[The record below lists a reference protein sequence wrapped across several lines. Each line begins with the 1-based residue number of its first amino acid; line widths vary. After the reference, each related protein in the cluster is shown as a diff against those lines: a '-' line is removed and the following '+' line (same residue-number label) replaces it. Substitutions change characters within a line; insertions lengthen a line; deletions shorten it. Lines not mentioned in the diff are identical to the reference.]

1 MKKMI
6 VLAILVLAG
15 NTSALATNDGHLD
28 GVWLSARIKIT
39 VPRVI
44 GFTGNGPFEQFKSYP
59 IDTGKDNC
67 FVQLKWNGVDSFSYD
82 LNPFCLNGNSQWE
95 SGEFAEELP
104 DKLYELNDGKS
115 LGSDWTYVYFPQ
127 AGRTFAGFPEGYAYT
142 GFEGTLILT
151 PSFNSSG
158 AVKSIKATNNAGMI
172 YSWDSASG
180 IGGTARSTGLKLKFV
195 KTENVPAGAITCA
208 AGGAAPLCP

>member
-1 MKKMI
+1 MKKTRLCS
-6 VLAILVLAG
+6 VLLLAG
-15 NTSALATNDGHLD
+15 SGALSTSAYAVNDGRLD
-28 GVWLSARIKIT
+28 GVWLNARIKTT
-39 VPRVI
+39 VPKVI
-44 GFTGNGPFEQFKSYP
+44 SFAGSGPYTAYKSYP

-67 FVQLKWNGVDSFSYD
+67 FVRLKWNGADSYSYD
-82 LNPFCLNGNSQWE
+82 LEPFCFNGNSQWE
-95 SGEFAEELP
+95 RGEFA
-104 DKLYELNDGKS
+104 DVLYELSDGS

-127 AGRTFAGFPEGYAYT
+127 LGRALAGFPDGYAYT

-158 AVKSIKATNNAGMI
+158 EVKSIKATGNAGMI
-172 YSWDSASG
+172 YSWDSYYG

-195 KTENVPAGAITCA
+195 KTESVPPGAITCA